1 MATTLDFE
9 KLPADQ
15 HVTAWIAPTS
25 DVTGISNVAVPT
37 APEINN
43 TGGAS
48 GVIPASQTISWND
61 YDFGISESE
70 TSAEPSLADI
80 STYESFGMANY
91 GGNVSCFAPR
101 KYDDNSNLHSVI
113 YDITDEPGALV
124 DIITRIDGDT
134 RTSEPAA
141 DGDFV
146 SVYRAQ
152 ANGEAN
158 PFNMGESVRRTVN
171 FTSAGDFAHYTIVGA
186 HTITAVAPSS
196 FAEGDK
202 GRIRGIVQDRD
213 YTNALRFSTSD
224 GDVIDVHPGGFY
236 EVTGT
241 GTATV
246 TIEDEEAGTS
256 TTVEVTVA

>member
-48 GVIPASQTISWND
+48 GVIPASQTVSWND

-80 STYESFGMANY
+80 STYETFGMANY
-91 GGNVSCFAPR
+91 GGNVSFFAPR

-146 SVYRAQ
+146 SVFRTKIS
-152 ANGEAN
+152 GETN
-158 PFNMGESVRRTVN
+158 PFAPGESVRRTVP
-171 FTSAGDFAHYTIVGA
+171 FTNDGDFAHYTIIGT

-213 YTNALRFSTSD
+213 YTNALDFTSSD
-224 GDVIDVHPGGFY
+224 ADVVEVSNGGFY
-236 EVTGT
+236 RVVGT
-241 GTATV
+241 GTATI
-246 TIEDEEAGTS
+246 TLTDREAGTS
-256 TTVEVTVA
+256 ATVEVTVA